1 MERALDPEVTCSPC
15 TVDHSKPP
23 LGDSLPFRSFL
34 NPPTHP
40 VKNVSKGLRRLTLG
54 GTRQSSG
61 LVLATSFHGSTLYFT
76 LECQL
81 LAYGFSLL
89 RVAFSWSR
97 GVYLY
102 DEGLLLECA
111 GGSQLCSSQVPSGMR
126 SSGLAIPGM
135 DVKRL

>member
-40 VKNVSKGLRRLTLG
+40 VKNVSKGLRLLTLG
-54 GTRQSSG
+54 GSHQSSG
-61 LVLATSFHGSTLYFT
+61 LVLATSFHGSTLYLT

-81 LAYGFSLL
+81 LAFGFSLL

-97 GVYLY
+97 GVYLFMKVFY
-102 DEGLLLECA
+102 WNVPVA
-111 GGSQLCSSQVPSGMR
+111 SQLCSSQVPPGMR

>member
-61 LVLATSFHGSTLYFT
+61 LVLAMSFHSSTLYLT

-81 LAYGFSLL
+81 LAFGFSLL

-97 GVYLY
+97 TVYF
-102 DEGLLLECA
+102 
-111 GGSQLCSSQVPSGMR
+111 M
-126 SSGLAIPGM
+126 
-135 DVKRL
+135 